1 MDNVNKV
8 EFFLNDKELENLK
21 SVVTELYKSN
31 SVRSESL
38 QEFLKFTVHIILN
51 EWNSNNQSLKKF
63 YKQNENLFKNL

>member
-31 SVRSESL
+31 SVRSETL